1 MVAGWALSHREPT
14 PALSWSPDAGKVLH
28 LCHTPKGVRG
38 PVYSIDPAR
47 VISETIDGES
57 IVIDLVS
64 GAYYSLRGSSAP
76 VWDLA
81 SSGLTLDEIVASLEG
96 QFDASAGEIRA
107 AVEPLLDELTAE
119 GVLELGPETRSANGK
134 VADPAVVGRELFE
147 KPVLEK
153 FTDMQDFLLVDPIHE
168 VGEAGWPHPK
178 EA

>member
-1 MVAGWALSHREPT
+1 MVGVGSEPQRAHPHLSR
-14 PALSWSPDAGKVLH
+14 SPDGGKSLH
-28 LCHTPKGVRG
+28 LCHTSGGVRG

-47 VISETIDGES
+47 VISETIDGET

-96 QFDASAGEIRA
+96 QFDASTGEIRA
-107 AVEPLLDELTAE
+107 AVEPLLDELTVE

-134 VADPAVVGRELFE
+134 VADPAVVGREQFE